1 MVKMCILEPKSKQYE
16 LIITGLQLQQLQF
29 INNALSKQQELGES
43 LRKAMQASDVP
54 TQLVIDSVA
63 EE

>member
-1 MVKMCILEPKSKQYE
+1 
-16 LIITGLQLQQLQF
+16 LQLQQLQF

>member
-1 MVKMCILEPKSKQYE
+1 MYRKSQKTDTLTYE

-29 INNALSKQQELGES
+29 INNALSKHQELGEG

-54 TQLVIDSVA
+54 TQLK
-63 EE
+63 

>member
-29 INNALSKQQELGES
+29 INNALSKHQELGEG

-54 TQLVIDSVA
+54 TQLK
-63 EE
+63 